1 MTSMLWEIPNMTT
14 SDLCSGSVF
23 LSWSASD
30 RGLAGN
36 CYCDGCQVPS
46 CRRALTFCQLW
57 VHKLPTNGQQV
68 YQHKLKIIKKKTQ
81 NIQQSRCWHLIP
93 QRKSCLMLVYFLC
106 WTLALAKLQLRPL
119 LYILLLFWVIFHVT
133 INHFTFFCT
142 SAALRPDSLSRQTWC
157 ELSKVSL
164 FTCCVWW
171 WWSAA
176 CGLPL

>member
-1 MTSMLWEIPNMTT
+1 MPSAGLWAS
-14 SDLCSGSVF
+14 SDLCE
-23 LSWSASD
+23 
-30 RGLAGN
+30 
-36 CYCDGCQVPS
+36 
-46 CRRALTFCQLW
+46 LW

-68 YQHKLKIIKKKTQ
+68 YRHKVKKKKKKKE
-81 NIQQSRCWHLIP
+81 NFPQSSYRQWIH
-93 QRKSCLMLVYFLC
+93 RNESSVMLVYLIC
-106 WTLALAKLQLRPL
+106 WTLALAKLQLRLL
-119 LYILLLFWVIFHVT
+119 LYILLFLLFLFVCFLMSIHVT
-133 INHFTFFCT
+133 INHFTFFYT